1 MFHNL
6 TNQEYFRLH
15 GTLPSDRIEELLHDP
30 NAEIDLAG
38 AVAKIEEGMGQFPE
52 EDFGHDIIGRL
63 QALAKCVRGANR
75 EELLSIIGAAED
87 LFQCQFYASD
97 YGRSE
102 LIDAI
107 KCIDPT
113 GKHVSSRRVKKKF
126 APSGQ

>member
-15 GTLPSDRIEELLHDP
+15 GTLPPDRI
-30 NAEIDLAG
+30 
-38 AVAKIEEGMGQFPE
+38 
-52 EDFGHDIIGRL
+52 
-63 QALAKCVRGANR
+63 